1 MGASIGKVLNYLYIV
16 DHGEATTDSNLKKA
30 KITCMLSST
39 QKPPKPNPHWKH
51 LELQKPGEE
60 LRISNLKAGAKFIH
74 ESRCSRENIA
84 VIIEPNN
91 HESAAFIITYFTIL
105 SGLPVAL
112 TRKAVMKCREKL
124 DITNEYDPLIES
136 MQKSTTPKEL
146 RDELFKGT
154 SGYTE
159 DRLIEDLR
167 KIYQLAEL
175 DPPSSSEIFLE
186 TRRESIKLGSPTTN
200 SSSNQLFKRLS
211 IDINKKESINEKNI
225 SSPNLNDKTSELVV
239 NESDHDIKQDPST
252 TISHHNYHSTDH
264 NNSILND
271 MKHDLHQVDQINNN
285 NSKLQNGTVPTSYN
299 YNKEIGGTKSPNQ
312 LHNTDMNT
320 THNNNNNNNHEI
332 DNYNNINKLKS
343 SKITISYAITH
354 ESTEADAVDE
364 YLKNT
369 SADERD
375 RLRKHVIITHAYSKI
390 DDHIDQI

>member
-39 QKPPKPNPHWKH
+39 QKPPKP
-51 LELQKPGEE
+51 
-60 LRISNLKAGAKFIH
+60 
-74 ESRCSRENIA
+74 
-84 VIIEPNN
+84 
-91 HESAAFIITYFTIL
+91 
-105 SGLPVAL
+105 
-112 TRKAVMKCREKL
+112 
-124 DITNEYDPLIES
+124 PLIES

-320 THNNNNNNNHEI
+320 THNNNNHEI